1 MSFALTQLAPS
12 LHLNCTCPRGL
23 RHLPVKLVGCI
34 KFHCSAPDKQQISLQ
49 TKDKLLQASG
59 ISFLSSAISRR
70 QSTRSCQQR
79 QPYLAGRQVFAQE
92 GGKVG
97 VVEFSWLTAKLQ
109 THAAQAAG
117 QADRQQ
123 VGGRTRRQDNGQ
135 VKSGVKSS
143 RCFNFYQIDLTL
155 PDVQSLYPPLPL
167 FALTLAL
174 CWLDKS
180 FLLLPLLLLF

>member
-1 MSFALTQLAPS
+1 MLSSHNYGMSFALTQLAPS

-70 QSTRSCQQR
+70 QSTRSWQQR

-117 QADRQQ
+117 QTGRQT
-123 VGGRTRRQDNGQ
+123 GRTEVGQDDRTMGKLNQ
-135 VKSGVKSS
+135 
-143 RCFNFYQIDLTL
+143 
-155 PDVQSLYPPLPL
+155 
-167 FALTLAL
+167 A
-174 CWLDKS
+174 
-180 FLLLPLLLLF
+180 